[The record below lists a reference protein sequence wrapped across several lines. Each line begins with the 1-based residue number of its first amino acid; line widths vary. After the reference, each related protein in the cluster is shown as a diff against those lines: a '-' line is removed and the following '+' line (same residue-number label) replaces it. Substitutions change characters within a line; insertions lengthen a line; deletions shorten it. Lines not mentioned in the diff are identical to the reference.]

1 MKLYTYAQH
10 TTRAGQ
16 VCLRDEEWCVG
27 SADVWLFGEGT
38 IEELIAEAR
47 NALLEPGYTPLAKR
61 EADHV
66 LEYFGEKG

>member
-10 TTRAGQ
+10 TARAGQ
-16 VCLRDEEWCVG
+16 VCCRDEEWCVG

-38 IEELIAEAR
+38 REELIAEAR

-66 LEYFGEKG
+66 LDYFGEKG

>member
-1 MKLYTYAQH
+1 MRIYVFAQH

-16 VCLRDEEWCVG
+16 VCLRDEDWCEA

-38 IEELIAEAR
+38 EKGLVRRAR
-47 NALLEPGYTPLAKR
+47 NILQNDDYSPMAKR

-66 LEYFGEKG
+66 LEHLGE